1 MLEALGYGTYAPEYL
16 PKYRCVVN
24 TAPGV
29 ILSAGELS
37 RLRPDCYLLELASG
51 TFLPVERTESGRGL
65 PGKKKPEASGR
76 LIAQTVAR
84 HLKGAL

>member
-16 PKYRCVVN
+16 PNNRCVVN
-24 TAPGV
+24 TAPAV
-29 ILSAGELS
+29 NLSSRELS
-37 RLRPDCYLLELASG
+37 QLRPDCYLLELASG
-51 TFLPVERTESGRGL
+51 TFLPAECTESGRGL
-65 PGKKKPEASGR
+65 PGKKKPEASGH